1 MIIGRISQFIHNQN
15 HFLITSH
22 ARPDGDAL
30 GSELGLALALEA
42 MGKKVDVVNRDPHP
56 STYSELPGIEKIII
70 ADRVPHLNYKGAFV
84 LECGDPQRPE
94 LPDLEKLPLV
104 NIDHHVT
111 NQNFGFLN
119 WNDTSA
125 AAVGEMIYRLLREM
139 NVPLDSS
146 IATNLYIALFTDTG
160 SFQYRGT
167 TAESLE
173 TAAALVRAGADPTFA
188 ARIIYNSN
196 PYGKIRLLGLVLTTL
211 QRDQSG
217 RIAWICLSEA
227 MLKESGANKADT
239 EGLVSYPLS
248 VKDVQVV
255 AFLREDGNGTFR
267 VSLRS
272 KGEIDVAAVAH
283 RFGGGGHVNAAG
295 FSLTGPYSEALEK
308 VLQQLRPLVSQRN

>member
-1 MIIGRISQFIHNQN
+1 MSLHEISQFIRDHNY
-15 HFLITSH
+15 FLITSH

-30 GSELGLALALEA
+30 GSELGLALALESI
-42 MGKKVDVVNRDPHP
+42 GKRVEVINHDPHP
-56 STYSELPGIEKIII
+56 STYAELPGIEKIVI
-70 ADRVPHLNYKGAFV
+70 ANQVPDLKYDGALV
-84 LECGDPQRPE
+84 LECGDAKRPE
-94 LPDLEKLPLV
+94 LADLEQLRLV

-125 AAVGEMIYRLLREM
+125 AAVGEMVYRLLTEM
-139 NVPLDSS
+139 EVPLDAR

-173 TAAALVRAGADPTFA
+173 VAAALVRAGADPAFA

-196 PYGKIRLLGLVLTTL
+196 PYEKVRLLASVLSTL
-211 QRDQSG
+211 QRDPSG
-217 RIAWICLSEA
+217 QIAWIRLTDA

-239 EGLVSYPLS
+239 EGLVNYPLS
-248 VKDVQVV
+248 IKEVQVV
-255 AFLREDGNGTFR
+255 AFFREDGNGSFR

-272 KGEIDVAAVAH
+272 KGDIDVSAVAH
-283 RFGGGGHVNAAG
+283 RFGGGGHPNASG
-295 FSLTGPYSEALEK
+295 FGLTGSYSEVLEK
-308 VLQQLRPLVSQRN
+308 VLQQLRPLVTRK